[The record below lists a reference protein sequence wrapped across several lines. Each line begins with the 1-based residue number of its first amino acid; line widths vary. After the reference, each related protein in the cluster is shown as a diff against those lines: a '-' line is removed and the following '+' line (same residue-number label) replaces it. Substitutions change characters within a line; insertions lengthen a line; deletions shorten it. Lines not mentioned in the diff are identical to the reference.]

1 MQIEVIE
8 RSQRRRWEGPLR
20 RAFALRHQ
28 VFVDSYGWEFLRRPD
43 GLDVDQHDTGEA
55 THVLALD
62 GETVGGHIRLIPGG
76 YLVVSRAN
84 PALLRQ
90 AAGNAALFGLSRLC
104 VDPAIGRRDMILFW
118 LAAAAFERALEFGA
132 GALLF
137 DTDPRMVLLMRLLGL
152 PAVTVGEAVPAGE
165 RMMQPV
171 VLRLA
176 PSITET
182 LRRNLTNRRLKP
194 VPAEVLCFAT

>member
-8 RSQRRRWEGPLR
+8 RSQRARWQAPLG

-28 VFVDSYGWEFLRRPD
+28 VFVDGYGWEFLRRPD
-43 GLDVDQHDTGEA
+43 GLDVDQHDAGDA

-62 GETVGGHIRLIPGG
+62 GESVIGHIRLIPGG
-76 YLVVSRAN
+76 YLVVSRAD
-84 PALLRQ
+84 PKQLRQ

-104 VDPAIGRRDMILFW
+104 VDPAIRRRDMILFW
-118 LAAAAFERALEFGA
+118 LAAAAFDRALEYGA

-137 DTDPRMVLLMRLLGL
+137 DTDPRMVLLMRALGL

-171 VLRLA
+171 VLRLV

-182 LRRNLTNRRLKP
+182 LRRNLTNRQLSP
-194 VPAEVLCFAT
+194 VPVETLCFAT

>member
-1 MQIEVIE
+1 MRIEVIE
-8 RSQRRRWEGPLR
+8 RSQRQHWQEPLR

-28 VFVDSYGWEFLRRPD
+28 AFVDGYGWEFLRRPD
-43 GLDVDQHDTGEA
+43 GLDVDQHDAGDA

-62 GETVGGHIRLIPGG
+62 GDTVGGHLRLIPGG
-76 YLVVSRAN
+76 YLVVSRAD

-104 VDPAIGRRDMILFW
+104 IDPAIGRRDMILFW
-118 LAAAAFERALEFGA
+118 LAAAAFDRALACGA

-137 DTDPRMVLLMRLLGL
+137 DTDPRMVVLMRLLGL
-152 PAVTVGEAVPAGE
+152 PVVKVGEAVPAGE

-176 PSITET
+176 SSIIET
-182 LRRNLTNRRLKP
+182 VRRNLISRQRGP
-194 VPAEVLCFAT
+194 VPAEMVCFA

>member
-1 MQIEVIE
+1 MRIEVIE
-8 RSQRRRWEGPLR
+8 RSQRQHWQEPLR

-28 VFVDSYGWEFLRRPD
+28 AFVDGYGWEFLRRPD
-43 GLDVDQHDTGEA
+43 GLDVDQHDAGDA

-62 GETVGGHIRLIPGG
+62 GDTVGGHLRLIPGG
-76 YLVVSRAN
+76 YLVVSRAD

-104 VDPAIGRRDMILFW
+104 IDPAIGRRDMILFW
-118 LAAAAFERALEFGA
+118 LAAAAFDRALACGA

-137 DTDPRMVLLMRLLGL
+137 DTDPRMVVLMRLLGL
-152 PAVTVGEAVPAGE
+152 PVVKVGEAVPAGE

-176 PSITET
+176 SSIIET
-182 LRRNLTNRRLKP
+182 VRRNLISRQRGP
-194 VPAEVLCFAT
+194 MPAEMVCFA